1 VTQPT
6 KNKYDNILKAGV
18 LYLAGAWL
26 IVQTVM
32 SLTPVFDWPP
42 IFGFGILF
50 MLIPGYPIVMLM
62 TWAFDVT
69 HQDKGW
75 DKAADEREARGTG
88 KGFRITLAILTGL
101 ALMVMFLDIFLLE
114 DGEPQEQVVIPVM
127 PEQ

>member
-1 VTQPT
+1 MTQPT

>member
-26 IVQTVM
+26 IVQTVI

>member
-1 VTQPT
+1 MTQPT

-69 HQDKGW
+69 HQDNGW

>member
-1 VTQPT
+1 MTQPT

-26 IVQTVM
+26 IVQTVI

>member
-50 MLIPGYPIVMLM
+50 MLILGYPIVMLM